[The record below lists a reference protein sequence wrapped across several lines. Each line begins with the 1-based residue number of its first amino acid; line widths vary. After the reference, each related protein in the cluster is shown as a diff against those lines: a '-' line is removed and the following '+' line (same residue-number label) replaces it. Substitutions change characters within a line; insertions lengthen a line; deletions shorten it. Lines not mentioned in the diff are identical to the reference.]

1 MTDGGV
7 KGRGKGRERAAEPPN
22 QMKFSTA
29 PVKTQEGGAV
39 IVFSTL
45 NSHYSFLLIM

>member
-7 KGRGKGRERAAEPPN
+7 KGDGERERAAEPPN
-22 QMKFSTA
+22 QIKFSTA

-45 NSHYSFLLIM
+45 NYHYSFLLIM